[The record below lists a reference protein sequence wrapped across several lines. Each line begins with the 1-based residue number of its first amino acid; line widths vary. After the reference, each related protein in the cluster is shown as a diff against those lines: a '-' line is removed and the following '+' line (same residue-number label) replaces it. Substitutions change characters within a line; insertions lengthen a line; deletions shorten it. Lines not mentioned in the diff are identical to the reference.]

1 MFPRVV
7 LTALVRNC
15 SSLQSL
21 VYWRAA
27 ATTAR
32 GRKVRRRSPSP
43 HRYSLVVSTRL
54 DLFVPRWKIRKKEKA
69 TRRLC
74 RKAAIPVGTMKQQK
88 KSPPPTTMKMKIIV
102 QSNLTFAKSD
112 TTVFSKRFLR
122 METWFYFCLN
132 ASYPY
137 RKPMW
142 NLWWGLHWF
151 MKTLWE
157 CQI

>member
-7 LTALVRNC
+7 LTVLVRNC

-43 HRYSLVVSTRL
+43 HRYSSVVSTRL

-69 TRRLC
+69 TRLC
-74 RKAAIPVGTMKQQK
+74 RQAAILVGTIKPHRWK
-88 KSPPPTTMKMKIIV
+88 KSPTTMKMKIIV
-102 QSNLTFAKSD
+102 LTSNLTFAKSD
-112 TTVFSKRFLR
+112 TTGFLKRFLR
-122 METWFYFCLN
+122 METWFCFCLN
-132 ASYPY
+132 GSYPY
-137 RKPMW
+137 RKAML
-142 NLWWGLHWF
+142 NL
-151 MKTLWE
+151 
-157 CQI
+157 